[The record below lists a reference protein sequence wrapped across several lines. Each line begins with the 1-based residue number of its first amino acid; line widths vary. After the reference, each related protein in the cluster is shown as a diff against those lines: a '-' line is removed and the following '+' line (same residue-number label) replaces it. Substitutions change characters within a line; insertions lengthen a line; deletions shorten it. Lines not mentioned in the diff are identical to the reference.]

1 MRKQFF
7 IKGSLGWAYDK
18 ELWQQNEKLLGLFV
32 LVSSSVSSA
41 AEALRIYRQRD
52 IVEKN
57 FNNLKRDV
65 RDAACV
71 ARKALLEGKVFV
83 LFLKL
88 DFADEFKKCVST
100 GQEEENCQEEKAK
113 FLPDDVPDFLRSLSV
128 IDVTSRKSENNQFFY
143 W

>member
-1 MRKQFF
+1 MGLRQ
-7 IKGSLGWAYDK
+7 K

-83 LFLKL
+83 LFLSL
-88 DFADEFKKCVST
+88 IFADEFKNAFPP
-100 GQEEENCQEEKAK
+100 GQEKKKTVRKKKQNFC
-113 FLPDDVPDFLRSLSV
+113 LTMSP
-128 IDVTSRKSENNQFFY
+128 TS
-143 W
+143 